1 MTHYQGLLLSGG
13 SIDLDPG
20 QSDNSTLTASYTLTQ
35 ADIDNGGVSNQAT
48 ATGDSPTGTD
58 DVSDISDD
66 NSNTGD
72 DTTTT
77 TFGQNPSIALIKTG
91 VFKDENED
99 GFAQV
104 GETIDYTFT
113 VTNTGN
119 VTVSN
124 ITISDPLP
132 GITLSGGSIDLD
144 PGAFDDSTLTATYT
158 LTQADIDNGGV
169 SNQATATGDSPTGT
183 DDVSDT
189 SDDNSNTGDDT
200 TTTTFGQNPSIA
212 LIKTGV
218 FKDEN
223 EDGFAQVGET
233 IDYTFTVTNT
243 GNVSC

>member
-1 MTHYQGLLLSGG
+1 M
-13 SIDLDPG
+13 
-20 QSDNSTLTASYTLTQ
+20 
-35 ADIDNGGVSNQAT
+35 
-48 ATGDSPTGTD
+48 
-58 DVSDISDD
+58 
-66 NSNTGD
+66 
-72 DTTTT
+72 
-77 TFGQNPSIALIKTG
+77 IKTG
-91 VFKDENED
+91 VFNDVNGD

-132 GITLSGGSIDLD
+132 GIILSGGSIDLN
-144 PGAFDDSTLTATYT
+144 PGDDDSTLTATYT

-212 LIKTGV
+212 LIKTGI

-223 EDGFAQVGET
+223 ERWFCSGRR
-233 IDYTFTVTNT
+233 N
-243 GNVSC
+243 NRL